1 VTRPLSQSSSPATSV
16 KPRNPSH
23 GHYGA
28 PWRRRCHR
36 RAAPTLARRG
46 DGAFICATAPATPE
60 HVRLHLRHARLNDHH
75 PHGLQYVHGSS
86 SFLLLS
92 SRIVVRTCFIVV
104 RDNSIRPC
112 VSSVAPGLEFE
123 EVGRPSDKEDEAGP
137 KKGGRIRKPSVRVSG
152 PDWVT
157 A

>member
-1 VTRPLSQSSSPATSV
+1 MPAPGV
-16 KPRNPSH
+16 GGRAPRRQLAAARKLGLLP
-23 GHYGA
+23 GA
-28 PWRRRCHR
+28 VRHVPPG
-36 RAAPTLARRG
+36 RA
-46 DGAFICATAPATPE
+46 
-60 HVRLHLRHARLNDHH
+60 
-75 PHGLQYVHGSS
+75 
-86 SFLLLS
+86 
-92 SRIVVRTCFIVV
+92 VV
-104 RDNSIRPC
+104 RDMV